1 MTLIMFNLLMGP
13 VALDGGRA
21 EGGALQVEREVVL
34 VLQGA
39 VAALKGEVEPLQEQR
54 DAEHHLGEPK
64 ARAQAAAGA
73 GAEGQPAEARG
84 GSAEARVLDPPGLG

>member
-1 MTLIMFNLLMGP
+1 MTLIMFNLLTSLLTGP

-39 VAALKGEVEPLQEQR
+39 VAAL
-54 DAEHHLGEPK
+54 
-64 ARAQAAAGA
+64 
-73 GAEGQPAEARG
+73 
-84 GSAEARVLDPPGLG
+84 

>member
-13 VALDGGRA
+13 VALDSGRA

-54 DAEHHLGEPK
+54 DAEHHLVGV
-64 ARAQAAAGA
+64 
-73 GAEGQPAEARG
+73 
-84 GSAEARVLDPPGLG
+84 RVRVRVR

>member
-54 DAEHHLGEPK
+54 DAEHHLGEPQT
-64 ARAQAAAGA
+64 RAQAAAGA

-84 GSAEARVLDPPGLG
+84 GSAEARVLDPPG